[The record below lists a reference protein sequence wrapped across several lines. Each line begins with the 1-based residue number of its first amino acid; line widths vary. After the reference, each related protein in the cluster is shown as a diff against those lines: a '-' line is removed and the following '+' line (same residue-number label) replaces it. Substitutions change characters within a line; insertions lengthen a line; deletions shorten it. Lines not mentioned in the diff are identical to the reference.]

1 MTTIEE
7 LERRIEKLEETENV
21 KRAMARIGRWMD
33 RCELTKDRA
42 DFEFLANELMTA
54 DGFIVTMFG
63 NWGPDKT
70 QLIEDFSKF
79 AGDISWAVHQYLH
92 QEVDL
97 DLEAG
102 TAHFHA
108 LEMVPIQ
115 WKEGPTWLLLENDSD
130 LQHIDGQ
137 WKLHRYGVEEPKALG
152 NTATAWAEIAQNPKA
167 WMFSHP

>member
-1 MTTIEE
+1 MATIEE

-54 DGFIVTMFG
+54 DGMIVTMFG
-63 NWGPDKT
+63 NWGPDKM
-70 QLIEDFSKF
+70 QLIEDFSAF

-130 LQHIDGQ
+130 LKHIDGK
-137 WKLHRYGVEEPKALG
+137 WKLHRYAVEEPKALG
-152 NTATAWAEIAQNPKA
+152 NTATAWAEIPQNPKA
-167 WMFSHP
+167 RMFSHP